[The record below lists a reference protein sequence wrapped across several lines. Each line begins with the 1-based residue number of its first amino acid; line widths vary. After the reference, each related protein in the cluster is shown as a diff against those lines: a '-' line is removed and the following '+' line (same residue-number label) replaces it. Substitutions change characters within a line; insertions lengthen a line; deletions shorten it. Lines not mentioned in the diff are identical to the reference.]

1 MVIDASALV
10 AVLTNEPERLLFV
23 SKPDGA
29 DSLML
34 SAANLME
41 ARMVLYRRN
50 PAFLEHLDSLLFRFQ
65 VRIEPV
71 TVSQS
76 DIAFDAFRR
85 FGKGSGHKAG
95 LNFGDCF
102 AYAVARERGA
112 ALLFKGDD
120 FAHTDITPA

>member
-1 MVIDASALV
+1 MV

-50 PAFLEHLDSLLFRFQ
+50 PAFLEHLDSFVVPVSGQDRTCHRFPIRYCLRRLSPFRQGIGPQGRPELRRLFSPMPWR
-65 VRIEPV
+65 
-71 TVSQS
+71 
-76 DIAFDAFRR
+76 A
-85 FGKGSGHKAG
+85 
-95 LNFGDCF
+95 N
-102 AYAVARERGA
+102 AVPLCCSR
-112 ALLFKGDD
+112 GDD